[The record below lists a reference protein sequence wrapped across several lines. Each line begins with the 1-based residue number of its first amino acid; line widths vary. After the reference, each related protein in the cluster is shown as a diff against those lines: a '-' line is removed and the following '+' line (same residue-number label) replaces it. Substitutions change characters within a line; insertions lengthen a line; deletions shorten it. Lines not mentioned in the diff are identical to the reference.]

1 MNDALEWLTDP
12 AHWSGP
18 AGVPARLAEHLVIT
32 GWAVLIAGVIGLVAG
47 LAIGHTGRGRGLAV
61 GLSGALRA
69 LPTLGLLVFLAVQ
82 FGFGV
87 RLALVPTLIVLVLL
101 AIPPILAG
109 AYSGVESVDRAAVD
123 ASRALGMTEWQIL
136 CRVEVPLALPLIVGG
151 LRSAV
156 LQVVATATVAAYL
169 PLGGLGRYLF
179 DALPVQDYA
188 QMLSGAILVAALA
201 LALDLCLM
209 LLGRAVTPA
218 GVRATNG
225 APRRAGRVRAPQRQA
240 PPGDRAP
247 DPTVPHPNRSAE
259 RTPA

>member
-87 RLALVPTLIVLVLL
+87 R
-101 AIPPILAG
+101 
-109 AYSGVESVDRAAVD
+109 
-123 ASRALGMTEWQIL
+123 
-136 CRVEVPLALPLIVGG
+136 
-151 LRSAV
+151 
-156 LQVVATATVAAYL
+156 
-169 PLGGLGRYLF
+169 
-179 DALPVQDYA
+179 
-188 QMLSGAILVAALA
+188 
-201 LALDLCLM
+201 
-209 LLGRAVTPA
+209 
-218 GVRATNG
+218 
-225 APRRAGRVRAPQRQA
+225 
-240 PPGDRAP
+240 
-247 DPTVPHPNRSAE
+247 
-259 RTPA
+259 

>member
-1 MNDALEWLTDP
+1 MNDAIQWLGDP
-12 AHWSGP
+12 ANWAGP
-18 AGVPARLAEHLVIT
+18 GGIPTRIVEHLVIT
-32 GWAVLIAGVIGLVAG
+32 GWAILIAGIIGLSAG
-47 LAIGHTGRGRGLAV
+47 LLIGHTGRGRGVAV

-69 LPTLGLLVFLAVQ
+69 LPTLGLLVLLAVQ

-109 AYSGVESVDRAAVD
+109 AYAGLESVDRATVD
-123 ASRALGMTEWQIL
+123 ASRAIGMTEWQIL
-136 CRVEVPLALPLIVGG
+136 ARVEVPLALPLIVGG

-201 LALDLCLM
+201 LVLDLLLM
-209 LLGRAVTPA
+209 LLSRAVTPA
-218 GVRATNG
+218 GVRAG
-225 APRRAGRVRAPQRQA
+225 RASAPARFPRNARHAR
-240 PPGDRAP
+240 
-247 DPTVPHPNRSAE
+247 NE